1 MIDYR
6 WIVGVIVVAFIFVL
20 ILANSTAPSGLGEPS
35 TLWSTVD
42 TGNEFA
48 TYKMS
53 IPEGSLYL
61 TLVGDRNTR
70 ASSMGLVFVPR
81 ST

>member
-6 WIVGVIVVAFIFVL
+6 WFVAAAVSASIFV
-20 ILANSTAPSGLGEPS
+20 IIITSSTAPEGLGQTS